1 MIVVYNNTLSYTIL
15 AKKLN
20 MVALQSKI
28 LARLVFSFSLLFVG
42 NSGRTTVVAM
52 MKDTATGIPFDDKSK
67 GGLNI
72 FGVGCRKKGP
82 IKVYS
87 CGMYCTEKV
96 QEDLSTISLSGSKK
110 KALSTLR
117 KRCSENPTAFVLKM
131 ASFLI
136 TFFPV
141 FDSRFQI
148 PNPPF

>member
-1 MIVVYNNTLSYTIL
+1 
-15 AKKLN
+15 

-131 ASFLI
+131 ASFLP
-136 TFFPV
+136 FFPFSTPV
-141 FDSRFQI
+141 SKFQI
-148 PNPPF
+148 RLSNIA